1 MSATKKVI
9 TKAKKATL
17 TLLGFICVL
26 VGIIGIVV
34 PGLPTTVFMIVAAW
48 LFSISN
54 PRFEKWLL
62 GLPKIGPAISN
73 FREGLGMPKKAKLFA
88 LSSIF
93 IFSALATVLLLRNIF
108 LRSLVVGVAVI
119 GIWYIIARVP
129 TREKITGRNEI
140 SVDSDIK
147 KL

>member
-1 MSATKKVI
+1 MSTSKKVL

-17 TLLGFICVL
+17 TLLGFICVAI
-26 VGIIGIVV
+26 GIVGIVV

-73 FREGLGMPKKAKLFA
+73 FREGLGMPRKAKIFA
-88 LSSIF
+88 LTSIF
-93 IFSALATVLLLRNIF
+93 AFTALATILLLKN
-108 LRSLVVGVAVI
+108 LYVRSLVVVVALF
-119 GIWYIIARVP
+119 GIWYIITRIP
-129 TREKITGRNEI
+129 TRENITAR
-140 SVDSDIK
+140 
-147 KL
+147 

>member
-1 MSATKKVI
+1 MSATKKII

-62 GLPKIGPAISN
+62 GLPKIGP
-73 FREGLGMPKKAKLFA
+73 
-88 LSSIF
+88 SI
-93 IFSALATVLLLRNIF
+93 
-108 LRSLVVGVAVI
+108 
-119 GIWYIIARVP
+119 
-129 TREKITGRNEI
+129 
-140 SVDSDIK
+140 
-147 KL
+147 

>member
-1 MSATKKVI
+1 MSTSKKVL

-17 TLLGFICVL
+17 TLLGFICVAI
-26 VGIIGIVV
+26 GIVGIVV

-73 FREGLGMPKKAKLFA
+73 FREGLGMPRKAKIFA
-88 LSSIF
+88 LTSIF
-93 IFSALATVLLLRNIF
+93 AFTALATILLLKN
-108 LRSLVVGVAVI
+108 LYVRSLVVVVALFGV
-119 GIWYIIARVP
+119 WYIITRIP
-129 TREKITGRNEI
+129 TRENITASN
-140 SVDSDIK
+140 
-147 KL
+147 